1 MSNPISQS
9 STLDSQLLFHYTNSK
24 GLLGIIEKG
33 EIWITRISYLNDS
46 SELQLA
52 FNYMRD
58 EIKRQLKGIE
68 KKRTDNDL
76 NQMMKDLEFKNLK
89 ISNNIGVASFSKRGN
104 QLSQWRGYCEVGD
117 GYSLGFD
124 YMRLKNL
131 LLENSNNKYR
141 LCPCEYNE
149 EKQRHLIRDLIN
161 STSVENFIFQEE
173 ALSLAPIIKSDKFKE
188 EEEWRLISSQLS
200 YEKAEFRGGKSS
212 IIPYWKFDTQIKDNL
227 RKIYIG
233 PTPEPELSEYALQG
247 LIMRHEIFGPC
258 NISYC
263 DIPLREM

>member
-1 MSNPISQS
+1 M
-9 STLDSQLLFHYTNSK
+9 K
-24 GLLGIIEKG
+24 KE
-33 EIWITRISYLNDS
+33 EIWTTRISYLNDS

-173 ALSLAPIIKSDKFKE
+173 AYLLRQLLS
-188 EEEWRLISSQLS
+188 
-200 YEKAEFRGGKSS
+200 
-212 IIPYWKFDTQIKDNL
+212 QINL
-227 RKIYIG
+227 RKKKSG
-233 PTPEPELSEYALQG
+233 
-247 LIMRHEIFGPC
+247 
-258 NISYC
+258 
-263 DIPLREM
+263 D